1 MKVSLNQIEQTARK
15 AARGAGYAWGLA
27 DDVGRALR
35 WLHAYRLDG
44 AHALAAHLDC
54 IDGDDAGGNLAA
66 PVALT
71 GVWRAATGALD
82 PLLTGASL
90 ADSVDA
96 LLGDAGAGDGVETAA
111 IAHPLLA
118 AAFIICAAESDD
130 RAFEVTWQDCELHC
144 ARGRVRLSGAV
155 EATVAPFMRCRLCD
169 ASFRGRAPRI
179 GESTVDVDAWKTLQ
193 RHAGRTHVAATA
205 ASRLTGAG
213 AGLRDND

>member
-44 AHALAAHLDC
+44 VRALAAHLDC
-54 IDGDDAGGNLAA
+54 IDADAGDNPAA
-66 PVALT
+66 PVVLT
-71 GVWRAATGALD
+71 GVWRAAAGALD

-90 ADSVDA
+90 TDSVDA
-96 LLGDAGAGDGVETAA
+96 LLGDAGDGDGVETAA

-130 RAFEVTWQDCELHC
+130 RAFEVTWQGCELHC

-155 EATVAPFMRCRLCD
+155 DATVAPFMRCRLCD
-169 ASFRGRAPRI
+169 ASFHGRAPRI
-179 GESTVDVDAWKTLQ
+179 GESTVDVDAWETLQ